1 MDALRLCGLAVA
13 GALAALTLRQ
23 LKPGVGLA
31 VSLFA
36 GVMVLVALLPTLRQ
50 AVEGITSLA
59 SQGGLSDGYLTQLLK
74 VGGVSL
80 LMDFSA
86 QTCRDAGEAGLAMK
100 VELAGRVMLI
110 GLSLP
115 YMEALLAQILSLC
128 S

>member
-50 AVEGITSLA
+50 AVEGITALA
-59 SQGGLSDGYLTQLLK
+59 GQGGLSDGYLTQLLR

-86 QTCRDAGEAGLAMK
+86 QTCRDAGENGLAMK